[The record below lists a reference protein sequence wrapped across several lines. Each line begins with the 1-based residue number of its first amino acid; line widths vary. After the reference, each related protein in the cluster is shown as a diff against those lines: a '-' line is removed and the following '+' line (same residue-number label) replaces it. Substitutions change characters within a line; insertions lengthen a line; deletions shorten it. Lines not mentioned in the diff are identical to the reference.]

1 MKGVYKKHNE
11 PVSVENAMRPYLEQ
25 MQKSGVD
32 LFLDG
37 EAVRVDEIIRHTV
50 QEPCTYMADYVLGE
64 HGDVKQ
70 IRFDRVDCQ

>member
-1 MKGVYKKHNE
+1 MKGACKNHNKK
-11 PVSVENAMRPYLEQ
+11 VSAEKSMLPYLEQ

-37 EAVRVDEIIRHTV
+37 EAVHFEEVIRHTA

-64 HGDVKQ
+64 NGDVKQ